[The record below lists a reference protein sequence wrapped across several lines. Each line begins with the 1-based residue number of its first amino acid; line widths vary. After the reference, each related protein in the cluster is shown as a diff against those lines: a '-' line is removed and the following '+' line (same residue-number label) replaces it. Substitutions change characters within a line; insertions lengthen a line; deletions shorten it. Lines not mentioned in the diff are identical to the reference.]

1 MEKWNNSMP
10 EAEEQELRIEVFSTL
25 RHFMRPE
32 FLNRVDEI
40 VMFKP
45 LTLSQ
50 TKEIINLQI
59 ATLTGNLL
67 SQGISLVITE
77 KAVNWLADHGYDP
90 QLGARPV
97 KRLIQKE
104 IINMLSKEIISGSLM
119 REDKIILDIEND
131 RISFR
136 NTKKRLAE

>member
-1 MEKWNNSMP
+1 MP
-10 EAEEQELRIEVFSTL
+10 EAEEQELRIEVFSAL

-59 ATLTGNLL
+59 ANLTGNLL